1 MEEKLNKLLARIFNI
16 PVESINSNLS
26 MENVPTWDSLAHVN
40 LIYELEETFGVT
52 FQPHEA
58 INLINYASIQELL
71 KKKTPALN

>member
-1 MEEKLNKLLARIFNI
+1 
-16 PVESINSNLS
+16 